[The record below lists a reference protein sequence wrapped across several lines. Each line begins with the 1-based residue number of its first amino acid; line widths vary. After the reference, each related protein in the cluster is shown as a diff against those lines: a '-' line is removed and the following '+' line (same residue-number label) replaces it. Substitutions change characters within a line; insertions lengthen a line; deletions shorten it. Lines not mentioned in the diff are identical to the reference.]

1 MILLDGKKV
10 AKQRNLNLQK
20 AINDYFLK
28 TKKRKPKLSAI
39 LVGDDVSS
47 EIYVNNK
54 VKAAGKVGI
63 DSEVFRLKKTTTS
76 KELTR
81 LIKKLNS
88 DETVDAILL
97 QLPLPNHLNEA
108 EFIQMIDP
116 NKDVDGFH
124 FLNQGRLLENLPTVY
139 PCTPLGIVNLLK
151 EYKISVKGKQV
162 TIVGTSN
169 IVGKPVGMMLLNL
182 GATVSFLNKNTPKL
196 KTYTKKSDLIISA
209 TGVPNLIDKSMVKKG
224 VVIVDVGIHRNLKTG
239 KLLGDVNKNIQ
250 KKASYLTPV
259 PGGVGPMTINS
270 LLENTWKLYLEKK

>member
-1 MILLDGKKV
+1 MILLDGKKI
-10 AKQRNLNLQK
+10 AKQRNLNLK
-20 AINDYFLK
+20 EEIDNYFLK
-28 TKKRKPKLSAI
+28 TKKRKPKLSVV

-47 EIYVNNK
+47 EIYVKNK
-54 VKAAGKVGI
+54 AKSAMRVGI
-63 DSEVFRLKKTTTS
+63 DSEVFHLKKSTT
-76 KELTR
+76 KKVLTK
-81 LIKKLNS
+81 LIMDLNK
-88 DETVDAILL
+88 DQTVDAILL
-97 QLPLPNHLNEA
+97 QLPLPKHLEED

-169 IVGKPVGMMLLNL
+169 IVGKPIGIMLLNL
-182 GATVSFLNKNTPKL
+182 GATVSFLNKNTPDL

-209 TGVPNLIDKSMVKKG
+209 TGVPNLINKKMVKKG
-224 VVIVDVGIHRNLKTG
+224 VVVVDVGIHRNLKTG